1 MVQWLEHGAGV
12 NKVIGLISS
21 QMTEK
26 FFGSLSEYF
35 DVFAMFVVN
44 RAALTQWPSL
54 QRYDISFNSWS
65 LDAILCLIV
74 Q

>member
-12 NKVIGLISS
+12 YKVIGLISS

-26 FFGSLSEYF
+26 FFGSLHEYF
-35 DVFAMFVVN
+35 DVFVMFVVN

-54 QRYDISFNSWS
+54 QRYDVSFNSWC